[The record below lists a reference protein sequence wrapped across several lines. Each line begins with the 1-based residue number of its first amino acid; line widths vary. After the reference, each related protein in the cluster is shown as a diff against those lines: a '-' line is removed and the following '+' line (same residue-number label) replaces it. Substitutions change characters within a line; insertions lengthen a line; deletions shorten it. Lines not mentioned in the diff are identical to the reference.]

1 MARGLSRRAA
11 LRAVLLVAAGGV
23 ALPVAAPRALVAT
36 RAGDLRVEQVSVSQ
50 RDLARGNRFTV
61 TASIA
66 GAFRSAAVTYAVPGG
81 GRMTQFLRPTYG
93 TNYETTF
100 LVPADAPV
108 GDYRVDA
115 LVLRDDRNV
124 AVRTLAPDDPDAAAL
139 LAGASV
145 RVTTDGN
152 PNGLNPPQPGQ
163 PPAMPLAPLPP
174 AAEPASL
181 APVATAPTA
190 AAPVGGASGQATGT
204 PQFLRT
210 MVSQTSLAYG
220 NAFTLR
226 VVMRG
231 PVGTARVTY
240 AYPGGDITRSLAF
253 AYASGD
259 EAHYEATIRVSGDLP
274 PGRYVITRLLAEG
287 TNGAITDLL
296 PPVDDPLIAGSG
308 VDVYGSQPPPPP
320 PPSPAPAPV
329 AVPLATVAPAIVAP
343 SSPIA
348 FAAVGVLPATVRPG
362 ESFTVTATITD
373 TAGNVVGQPVVSFTD
388 GKRELFAFFTRA
400 TDGTYRATVTVS
412 QYYPEGT
419 YLLTRLYAY
428 DDRGNTVNV
437 QQPATAAFRADVTVR
452 R

>member
-1 MARGLSRRAA
+1 MARQLSRRAV
-11 LRAVLLVAAGGV
+11 LRRLAGVAAGSIV
-23 ALPVAAPRALVAT
+23 FPAFAPRALEAT
-36 RAGDLRVEQVSVSQ
+36 TTGDVRVEQIAVSQ
-50 RDLARGNRFTV
+50 ATLARGNRFTV
-61 TASIA
+61 SASITGVFRTAS
-66 GAFRSAAVTYAVPGG
+66 VTYAVPGG
-81 GRMTQFLRPTYG
+81 GRMTQFFRPTYS

-100 LVPADAPV
+100 MVAPDAPV
-108 GDYRVDA
+108 GEYRLDA
-115 LVLRDDRNV
+115 LVLRDERNAVVRYLV
-124 AVRTLAPDDPDAAAL
+124 ADDPTVAPL
-139 LAGASV
+139 LMLANV

-163 PPAMPLAPLPP
+163 PPAMPLPP
-174 AAEPASL
+174 L
-181 APVATAPTA
+181 APATDPAPPPPIAPISPGDPTA
-190 AAPVGGASGQATGT
+190 

-240 AYPGGDITRSLAF
+240 AYPGGDITRSLTF

-287 TNGAITDLL
+287 TNGTITDLL
-296 PPVDDPLIAGSG
+296 PPASDPLIAGSG

-320 PPSPAPAPV
+320 PSPAPA
-329 AVPLATVAPAIVAP
+329 ALPLPTAPPPSVP
-343 SSPIA
+343 SSPIT
-348 FAAVGVLPATVRPG
+348 FTAVAVSPTTVRPG
-362 ESFTVTATITD
+362 ELFTVTATIAD
-373 TAGNVVGQPVVSFTD
+373 SAGTVVGQPVVSFSD
-388 GKRELFAFFTRA
+388 GKRELFAFFVRG
-400 TDGTYRATVTVS
+400 TDGTYRATVAVS
-412 QYYPEGT
+412 QYYPEGAF
-419 YLLTRLYAY
+419 LLTRLYAY